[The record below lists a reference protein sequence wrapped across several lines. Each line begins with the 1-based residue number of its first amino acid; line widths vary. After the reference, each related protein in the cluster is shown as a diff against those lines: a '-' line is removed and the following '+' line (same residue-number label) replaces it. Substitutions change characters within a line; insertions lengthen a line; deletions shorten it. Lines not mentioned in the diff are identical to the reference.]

1 MNLGYWEIGLILIT
15 ILLFFYGRKIPH
27 LAKVLGES
35 IREFMNSLRKSN
47 RTEGE

>member
-15 ILLFFYGRKIPH
+15 ILLFFCGRKIPH
-27 LAKVLGES
+27 LTKGLEDS

-47 RTEGE
+47 GTESE